1 MFHLI
6 GAPSKEFDNKLC
18 YDELELHVDFN
29 ETGKV
34 EYIESIMG
42 PYPKNTEISINGIN
56 PFKTVSSELIDILT
70 KINNGRIDRSEADYG
85 FSFIDKSI
93 GIYRSSTV
101 EDIQEMIREM
111 KENNDFESQ
120 KEDTLYE
127 LEKSQ
132 FF

>member
-42 PYPKNTEISINGIN
+42 PYPKNTEISI
-56 PFKTVSSELIDILT
+56 
-70 KINNGRIDRSEADYG
+70 NGRIDRSEADYG